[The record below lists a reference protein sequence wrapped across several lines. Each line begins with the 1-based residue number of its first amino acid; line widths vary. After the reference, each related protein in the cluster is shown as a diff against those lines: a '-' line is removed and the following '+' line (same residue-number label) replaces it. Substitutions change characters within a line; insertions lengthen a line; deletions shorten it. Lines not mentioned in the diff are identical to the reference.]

1 MFIRLLT
8 STANASNQLMLLPL
22 NNQQC
27 MTRLILINLYRSEY
41 TLKDYVTIYLLLIQI
56 DVSEFVIL
64 LIIYLI
70 EYVFQTKRKI

>member
-41 TLKDYVTIYLLLIQI
+41 TLKGYVTIYLLLIQI

-70 EYVFQTKRKI
+70 EYVFQTTRKI

>member
-41 TLKDYVTIYLLLIQI
+41 TLKDYVTIYLLLIQM

-70 EYVFQTKRKI
+70 EYVFQTTRKI

>member
-70 EYVFQTKRKI
+70 KYVFQTTRKI

>member
-70 EYVFQTKRKI
+70 EYVFQTTRKI

>member
-70 EYVFQTKRKI
+70 EYVVQTTRKI

>member
-1 MFIRLLT
+1 
-8 STANASNQLMLLPL
+8 
-22 NNQQC
+22 

-70 EYVFQTKRKI
+70 EYVFQTTRKI

>member
-27 MTRLILINLYRSEY
+27 MTRLILFNLYRSEY

-70 EYVFQTKRKI
+70 EYVFQTTRKI

>member
-41 TLKDYVTIYLLLIQI
+41 TLKDYVTIYLLLIQT

-70 EYVFQTKRKI
+70 EYVFQTTRKI

>member
-8 STANASNQLMLLPL
+8 STANASNQLMLLPS

-41 TLKDYVTIYLLLIQI
+41 TLKDYVTIYLLLIQM

>member
-27 MTRLILINLYRSEY
+27 MTRLILINLHRSEY

-70 EYVFQTKRKI
+70 EYVFQTTRKI

>member
-27 MTRLILINLYRSEY
+27 MTRLILINLYRSKY

-70 EYVFQTKRKI
+70 EYVFQTTRKI

>member
-70 EYVFQTKRKI
+70 EHVFQTTRKI

>member
-22 NNQQC
+22 NNQHC
-27 MTRLILINLYRSEY
+27 MTRLILINLHRSEY

-70 EYVFQTKRKI
+70 EYVFQTTRKI

>member
-41 TLKDYVTIYLLLIQI
+41 TLKDYVTIYLLFIQI

-70 EYVFQTKRKI
+70 EYVFQTTRKI

>member
-8 STANASNQLMLLPL
+8 STSNASNQLMLLPL

-70 EYVFQTKRKI
+70 EYVFQTTRKI

>member
-56 DVSEFVIL
+56 DVSEFVVL

-70 EYVFQTKRKI
+70 EYVFQTTRKI